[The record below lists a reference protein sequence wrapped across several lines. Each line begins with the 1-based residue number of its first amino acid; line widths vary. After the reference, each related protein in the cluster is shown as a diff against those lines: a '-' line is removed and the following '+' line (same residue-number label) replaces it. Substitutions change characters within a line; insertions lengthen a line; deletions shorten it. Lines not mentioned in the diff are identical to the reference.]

1 MRGGQRSVLLLLV
14 LVGAA
19 VVLAALRNT
28 NAGSATEAAVL
39 AAISPVRSALTSA
52 ASGAAAAIADAQRFD
67 DVRNENAALR
77 AEVARLRS
85 SAADVQA
92 TRRENEELR
101 AALDYQRQNTDVTL
115 LTAQVAGRDSVD
127 SLDTLIIDRG
137 ASDGIQV
144 GMAVLAEGSLA
155 GRVRSVSTTSAN
167 VVPLQSTSSV
177 VNALAQGDGGQADG
191 IVEGDENGGLRLTRI
206 EPDAPLAIGNLVV
219 TSGLGGG
226 FPRGLPIGR
235 VIAVFTSPES
245 VFREAAVEPFV
256 RIERVGVVQIVIGRS
271 PNSP

>member
-1 MRGGQRSVLLLLV
+1 MLLLLV